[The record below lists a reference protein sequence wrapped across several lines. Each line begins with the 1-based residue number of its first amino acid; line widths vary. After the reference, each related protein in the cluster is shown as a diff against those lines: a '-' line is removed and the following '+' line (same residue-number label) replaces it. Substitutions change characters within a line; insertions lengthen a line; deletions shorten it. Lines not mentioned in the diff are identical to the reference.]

1 MRRCFCFSYVA
12 WGGTHCGLIWIFN
25 ISPVFTLLAT
35 KSTFQIYSIWNMS
48 SEKLFWNRQFFNVCI
63 DSNLR
68 KEQINGIKFSFEN
81 CYSNQ
86 VFDVSNQCLSQMPFF
101 ECLIQFKLSKEQ
113 MNRITFSFENCKLNQ
128 ISDTLNQIFRTILL
142 QLQVILFYEQIFK
155 RWSRE
160 AKERIIGADLRQKYG
175 DLIKKYLVQGFMS
188 KIWISHTKI
197 LCAKNLKILYNN
209 MTRGAPP
216 LVLLLLLLLR
226 QAAYFSVS
234 NLEPM
239 ISCATL

>member
-101 ECLIQFKLSKEQ
+101 ECLIQFKSFKGTNESNHIFFRELLFESNFWHVKSNFQNMHISYKNIMCKE
-113 MNRITFSFENCKLNQ
+113 FE
-128 ISDTLNQIFRTILL
+128 D
-142 QLQVILFYEQIFK
+142 
-155 RWSRE
+155 
-160 AKERIIGADLRQKYG
+160 
-175 DLIKKYLVQGFMS
+175 LVQ
-188 KIWISHTKI
+188 
-197 LCAKNLKILYNN
+197 
-209 MTRGAPP
+209 
-216 LVLLLLLLLR
+216 
-226 QAAYFSVS
+226 
-234 NLEPM
+234 
-239 ISCATL
+239 